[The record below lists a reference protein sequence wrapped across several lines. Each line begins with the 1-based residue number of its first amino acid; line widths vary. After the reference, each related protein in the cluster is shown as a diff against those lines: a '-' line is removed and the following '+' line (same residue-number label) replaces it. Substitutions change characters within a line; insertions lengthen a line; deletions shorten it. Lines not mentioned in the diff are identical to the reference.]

1 MTTTFESGGAKA
13 GVGASI
19 RAAIL
24 DLDGTLVHTLGDFV
38 EALQR
43 MLRDLPAPYTHFS
56 ISAASIEPLVGKG
69 SENLIKSLLAQI
81 DTAQGAIKNE
91 ADMALFDLACARYLH
106 HYADVN
112 GRFSTVYPGVLEGL
126 VALQALGWPLACVT
140 NKPTAFAQTLLRAT
154 GLERFFAFT
163 LGGDALPRKKPDPLP
178 LLTACERLGVPAA
191 QTLMVGDSSNDAQA
205 ARAAG
210 CPVWLMT
217 YGYNH
222 GQSVHAV
229 DADGFVDRLVDLPW
243 LTSPDSRARAN

>member
-1 MTTTFESGGAKA
+1 MAEVP
-13 GVGASI
+13 VGAGI

-43 MLRDLPAPYTHFS
+43 MLRDLPAPYCNYP
-56 ISAASIEPLVGKG
+56 ISAAAIEPLVGKG

-81 DTAQGAIKNE
+81 DTAQSAIKIEVNAE
-91 ADMALFDLACARYLH
+91 LFDLACTRYLH
-106 HYADVN
+106 HYAEVN
-112 GRFSTVYPGVLEGL
+112 GRFATVYPGVLEGL
-126 VALQALGWPLACVT
+126 EALRALQWPLACVT
-140 NKPTAFAQTLLRAT
+140 NKPTAYAVALLRAK
-154 GLERFFAFT
+154 GLEHFFAFT
-163 LGGDALPRKKPDPLP
+163 LGGDAVPRKKPDPLP
-178 LLTACERLGVPAA
+178 LLTACERLGVPAE

-222 GQSVHAV
+222 GQPVREV
-229 DADGFVDRLVDLPW
+229 DADGFVDRLPDLPW
-243 LTSPDSRARAN
+243 LSGRDLG

>member
-1 MTTTFESGGAKA
+1 MAETPAGA
-13 GVGASI
+13 GI

-43 MLRDLPAPYTHFS
+43 MLHDLPAPYTHYP
-56 ISAASIEPLVGKG
+56 ISAATIEPLVGKG
-69 SENLIKSLLAQI
+69 SENLIKSLLAQV
-81 DTAQGAIKNE
+81 DAVSGAIKNG
-91 ADMALFDLACARYLH
+91 ANAAIFDLACARYLH

-112 GRFSTVYPGVLEGL
+112 ARFSTVYPGALEGL
-126 VALQALGWPLACVT
+126 HALQALAWPLACVT
-140 NKPTAFAQTLLRAT
+140 NKPTALAQALLRAK
-154 GLERFFAFT
+154 GLEGFFAFT

-178 LLTACERLGVPAA
+178 LLTACERLGAPAA

-222 GQSVHAV
+222 GETIHAV
-229 DADGFVDRLVDLPW
+229 DADGFIDRLTDLPW
-243 LTSPDSRARAN
+243 LRGLAPRTRAG

>member
-1 MTTTFESGGAKA
+1 MANGGA
-13 GVGASI
+13 GSQI

-43 MLRDLPAPYTHFS
+43 MLRDLPEPYASFQVD
-56 ISAASIEPLVGKG
+56 AAIVEPLVGKG
-69 SENLIKSLLAQI
+69 SENLIKSLVAEVN
-81 DTAQGAIKNE
+81 TACPAIKNLAIGTE
-91 ADMALFDLACARYLH
+91 AGQAAVLESAQARYQH

-112 GRFSTVYPGVLEGL
+112 GQFAEVYPGVLEGL
-126 VALQALGWPLACVT
+126 QALKALGWPLACVT
-140 NKPTAFAQTLLRAT
+140 NKPTAFAQALLRAK
-154 GLERFFAFT
+154 GLDGFFVLT

-178 LLTACERLGVPAA
+178 LTTACQHLGVPTS

-222 GQSVHAV
+222 GQPIWDV
-229 DADGFVDRLVDLPW
+229 DADGFVDSLSALPW
-243 LTSPDSRARAN
+243 LR